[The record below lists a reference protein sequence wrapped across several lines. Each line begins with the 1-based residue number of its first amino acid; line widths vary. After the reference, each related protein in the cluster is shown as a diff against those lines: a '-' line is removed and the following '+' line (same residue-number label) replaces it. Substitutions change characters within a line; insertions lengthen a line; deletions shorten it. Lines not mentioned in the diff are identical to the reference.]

1 MSHEHDHVEIP
12 EGALYETHD
21 VKASVIW
28 KSLFWFFAI
37 SMVCALAC
45 IPILNGLGSLN
56 TAITGDPNFKDTR
69 IVREL
74 PAGQPPLQTNVTTR
88 TDMFA
93 IGKKARVE
101 LETYGW
107 VDESKGKA
115 RVPVAKAMDE
125 VARGGLPVW
134 QPSTPASA
142 AADAPVPAETA
153 PAAQDGGESAP

>member
-1 MSHEHDHVEIP
+1 MSHEHEPVEIP

-37 SMVCALAC
+37 SMVCALVC

-56 TAITGDPNFKDTR
+56 TAVTGDPDFKDTR

-107 VDESKGKA
+107 VDEAKGKV
-115 RVPVAKAMDE
+115 RVPVAKAMDD
-125 VARGGLPVW
+125 VARDGLPVW
-134 QPSTPASA
+134 KAAPATP
-142 AADAPVPAETA
+142 PAETVPTEEPA
-153 PAAQDGGESAP
+153 PGGATTP

>member
-1 MSHEHDHVEIP
+1 MSHEHDPVEIP

-69 IVREL
+69 TVREL
-74 PAGQPPLQTNVTTR
+74 PAGQPPLQTNVTAR

-93 IGKKARVE
+93 IGNKARIE

-107 VDESKGKA
+107 VDEARGKA
-115 RVPVAKAMDE
+115 RVPVAKAMDA
-125 VARGGLPVW
+125 VASGGLPVW
-134 QPSTPASA
+134 SATP
-142 AADAPVPAETA
+142 TA
-153 PAAQDGGESAP
+153 PAGTVAPTEAAPAAPGGGGSAP